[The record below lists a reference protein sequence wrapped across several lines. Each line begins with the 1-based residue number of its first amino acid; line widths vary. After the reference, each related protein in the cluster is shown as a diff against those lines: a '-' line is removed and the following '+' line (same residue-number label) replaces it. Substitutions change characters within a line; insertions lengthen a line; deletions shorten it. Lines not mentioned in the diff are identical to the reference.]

1 MIRLQRVVGALP
13 AGLDALRLEARG
25 NGYRMLDTLAT
36 EWASGAQRF
45 VHPGEALLA
54 AYVGDELAGIGG
66 ITQEPTIPGA
76 LRMRRFYVAL
86 AHRRAGVGRALTE
99 ALLQQ
104 VDAKTITCNAADDSQ
119 AFWESLGFVPQRRDG
134 YTHCL
139 TR

>member
-1 MIRLQRVVGALP
+1 MIRLERVVGALP

-25 NGYRMLDTLAT
+25 DGYRMLDTLAT
-36 EWASGAQRF
+36 EWTSAAQRF

-86 AHRRAGVGRALTE
+86 AHRRTGVGRMLA
-99 ALLQQ
+99 AVLLEGADGRI
-104 VDAKTITCNAADDSQ
+104 VTTNAAAGSE
-119 AFWESLGFVPQRRDG
+119 AFWGSLGFVAERRDG
-134 YTHCL
+134 YTHI
-139 TR
+139 RR